1 MSGMNHKL
9 YQYEVPPPPGA
20 WEKIMTDLD
29 SADLEYNYPSRLHSF
44 EAVPPVQVWQ
54 AIEKKIGEEVTPQ
67 HKVWYISVLRYA
79 AAAAVI
85 TFITWGAIKLL
96 NKTNKQDES
105 VAIQDIIP
113 QTGDSSAP
121 GSQEQIE
128 PTTENNITDNA
139 IDNSSSQLDVVVAD
153 ARNEAALEASKK
165 TFASLNMP
173 VKSKV
178 RNASNFYF
186 VAEPEPMG
194 VTRSLDI
201 EDYSKEGNL
210 DSENI
215 ADRYFML
222 LTPDGNIVRMSK
234 KLGDMVCCVSGEEQ
248 DDACLEQLKKWRKKV
263 ADPSTGH
270 SPGNFMDI
278 LSLLSNLQESDNL

>member
-1 MSGMNHKL
+1 MQHKL
-9 YQYEVPPPPGA
+9 YGYEVPPPPGA
-20 WEKIMTDLD
+20 WEKIVADLD
-29 SADLEYNYPSRLHSF
+29 SADLEYDYPSKLHSF
-44 EAVPPVQVWQ
+44 ETTPPAAVWQ
-54 AIEKKIGEEVTPQ
+54 AIEKKIGGQVTSEN
-67 HKVWYISVLRYA
+67 KVWYISVLRYA

-96 NKTNKQDES
+96 NKTGKQDEA

-113 QTGDSSAP
+113 QTSDSSISEAQEKNEP
-121 GSQEQIE
+121 G
-128 PTTENNITDNA
+128 TESGITDNG
-139 IDNSSSQLDVVVAD
+139 IDIGNTQPDVIAAE
-153 ARNEAALEASKK
+153 ARNEAALEASKR
-165 TFASLNMP
+165 TFASLNIP

-178 RNASNFYF
+178 RNASNFFF
-186 VAEPEPMG
+186 VAEPQPTG
-194 VTRSLDI
+194 ITRGLDI
-201 EDYSKEGNL
+201 EDDNEEENMG
-210 DSENI
+210 SENI

-222 LTPDGNIVRMSK
+222 LTPDGNIIRMSK

-278 LSLLSNLQESDNL
+278 LSLLSNLQEPDNL

>member
-1 MSGMNHKL
+1 MQHKL
-9 YQYEVPPPPGA
+9 YGYEVPPPPGA
-20 WEKIMTDLD
+20 WEKIVADLD
-29 SADLEYNYPSRLHSF
+29 SADLEYDYPSKLHSF
-44 EAVPPVQVWQ
+44 ETTPPAAVWQ
-54 AIEKKIGEEVTPQ
+54 AIEKKIGGQVTSEN
-67 HKVWYISVLRYA
+67 KVWYISVLRYA

-96 NKTNKQDES
+96 NKTGKQDEA

-113 QTGDSSAP
+113 QTSDSSISEAQEKNEP
-121 GSQEQIE
+121 G
-128 PTTENNITDNA
+128 TESGITDNG
-139 IDNSSSQLDVVVAD
+139 IDIGNIQPDVIAAE
-153 ARNEAALEASKK
+153 ARNEAALEASKS
-165 TFASLNMP
+165 TFASLNIP

-178 RNASNFYF
+178 RNASNFFF
-186 VAEPEPMG
+186 VAEPQPTG
-194 VTRSLDI
+194 ITRGLDI
-201 EDYSKEGNL
+201 EDDNEEENMG
-210 DSENI
+210 SENI

-222 LTPDGNIVRMSK
+222 LTPDGNIIRMSK

-278 LSLLSNLQESDNL
+278 LSLLSNLQEPDNL